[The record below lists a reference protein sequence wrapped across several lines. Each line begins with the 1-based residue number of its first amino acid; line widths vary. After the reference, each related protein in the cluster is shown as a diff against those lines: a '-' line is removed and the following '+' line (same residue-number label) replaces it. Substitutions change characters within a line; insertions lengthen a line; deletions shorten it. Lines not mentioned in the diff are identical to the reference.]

1 MLQYAQCAELHTV
14 VFLVPWGAC
23 SGVLGVLGI
32 MLEYA
37 KCTVVHVT
45 VF

>member
-1 MLQYAQCAELHTV
+1 MLQYARCAGLHTLL
-14 VFLVPWGAC
+14 FLVPWGAC

-32 MLEYA
+32 MLECA
-37 KCTVVHVT
+37 KRTVVHVA